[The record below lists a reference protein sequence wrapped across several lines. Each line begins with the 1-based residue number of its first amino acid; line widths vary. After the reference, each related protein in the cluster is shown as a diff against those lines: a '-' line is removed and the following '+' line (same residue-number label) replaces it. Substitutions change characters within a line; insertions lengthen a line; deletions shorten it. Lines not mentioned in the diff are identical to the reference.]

1 MKVLADVTPQDIASI
16 LLAGIIAG
24 MVTLI
29 SSVSF
34 AALIFNGT
42 LSQYVSTGITIAIST
57 AVIAGVI
64 FSLLSSCRPVVAM
77 PDDDTAP
84 IVALM
89 VTLVIT
95 SFPEGTSPQVQ
106 LVTALGTVA
115 CASLLTGV
123 VLAALGIF
131 RLGSLVRYLPYSVMG
146 GYFAGAGLL
155 LIQGSLRVVTDLPLM
170 TATDFLDLFEAD
182 LLWRWV
188 PALVSAMFIRLCVA
202 RLHQSIAVTL
212 GMVILVVLFYLL
224 SSLAG
229 VSGSELMDG
238 RWLMGPFPEAAP
250 SLWNPVLLERF
261 FEIEWSLVIGNANGM
276 GTIVMLS
283 GISLMLTV
291 SGLSLVQRENISVN
305 KELSV
310 AGLANAVCGLS
321 GGLVALPSL
330 SMSNLVI
337 TVGAPKS
344 RLVGLVVALFCALAL
359 FFAMDAIAWFP
370 KPVLAGLL
378 MYLGWSFLER
388 WLIEAR
394 TQLPRLEYGVVLVIL
409 LVVAVAGF
417 LEGVFAGLICAILLF
432 VVNYSKI
439 DVVRYALTG
448 TQRKSNVERHVLEE
462 KYLRQHG
469 GCSLILKLQG
479 YLFFGTTAALNSRIE
494 QRIANTEL
502 PPLRYVALDYAQ
514 VSGMDSSAALSFVKL
529 SQEAAKSNF
538 FLLLTGMPQEMQERL
553 RGNWFESETSS
564 YVQLLPDLDHGV
576 EWIEEH
582 MLAGQTLETEHLGIM
597 QQITGFLPNPENREI
612 LEQYLEYRQ
621 VKQGDVLAR
630 QGESADELFLLESCS
645 ASVFLDI
652 ESGKMH
658 RIRRAGSGTVFGE
671 VGFYLGS
678 PRTASVIIDTAGELY
693 VLSQDANKKLEAEQ
707 PHIAAA
713 LHKYMIRVITRRLQ
727 LTTSTLQAV
736 LT

>member
-1 MKVLADVTPQDIASI
+1 MKVLAGVTPQDIASI

-42 LSQYVSTGITIAIST
+42 LSQYVYTGITIAIST
-57 AVIAGVI
+57 AVVAGAI
-64 FSLLSSCRPVVAM
+64 FSLLSGCRPVVAM

-89 VTLVIT
+89 VTLVIA

-106 LVTALGTVA
+106 FVTALGTVA

-155 LIQGSLRVVTDLPLM
+155 LIQGGLRVVTDLPLM
-170 TATDFLDLFEAD
+170 TAEDFLDLFEAD

-188 PALVSAMFIRLCVA
+188 PALASAIFIRLCVA
-202 RLHQSIAVTL
+202 RLHQSIAVIL
-212 GMVILVVLFYLL
+212 GIVILVVLFYLL
-224 SSLAG
+224 SALAG
-229 VSGSELMDG
+229 VSGSELMDDH
-238 RWLMGPFPEAAP
+238 WLMGPFADAEP

-261 FEIEWSLVIGNANGM
+261 SEIEWSLVIGNANGM

-283 GISLMLTV
+283 SISLMLTA
-291 SGLSLVQRENISVN
+291 SGLSLVQREKISIN

-310 AGLANAVCGLS
+310 AGLANAVTGLS

-330 SMSNLVI
+330 SVSNLAI

-344 RLVGLVVALFCALAL
+344 RFVGLVVALFCALAL

-417 LEGVFAGLICAILLF
+417 MEGVFAGLICAILLF

-494 QRIANTEL
+494 QRIADTEL

-538 FLLLTGMPQEMQERL
+538 FCCSPVWRRRCRNACAATGSRARPAAMCNCCPTSTMASSGL
-553 RGNWFESETSS
+553 RNTCWRGRHWR
-564 YVQLLPDLDHGV
+564 
-576 EWIEEH
+576 
-582 MLAGQTLETEHLGIM
+582 
-597 QQITGFLPNPENREI
+597 PNI
-612 LEQYLEYRQ
+612 W
-621 VKQGDVLAR
+621 
-630 QGESADELFLLESCS
+630 ESCS
-645 ASVFLDI
+645 RSPV
-652 ESGKMH
+652 SCPTPKTGK
-658 RIRRAGSGTVFGE
+658 SSSNT
-671 VGFYLGS
+671 S
-678 PRTASVIIDTAGELY
+678 STA
-693 VLSQDANKKLEAEQ
+693 
-707 PHIAAA
+707 
-713 LHKYMIRVITRRLQ
+713 R
-727 LTTSTLQAV
+727 
-736 LT
+736 